1 MTHASLALHELPDA
15 PRLDEPTSTS
25 LFQRALV
32 VAAIAG
38 VVLLFGWLIDDSPG
52 KRQFFYSYL
61 WGYTWALSVAL
72 GALFWNLI
80 HHVTAAGWSVGIRRT
95 FENITRALP
104 VLAVLFIPIALGIG
118 TIYKWSHAD
127 DLKNGK
133 QIWLSPAFF
142 IGRFAIYFAIWI
154 GYSMLMRKW
163 SLQSDET
170 EDVEERKRLLRKM
183 EYHAPVGL
191 LLLALSSTFAIFD
204 LVMSLNYHWFST
216 IFGVIFWADCIRAS
230 LSSCVL
236 IILALRSAGY
246 LRSTVTREHFHDMG
260 KLMFGFTV
268 FWTYVAFAQY
278 FLYWYGNIPEETKWY
293 WDRRAGTWY
302 EASQLLAIGYFAVPF
317 VLLLPRGSKRNPKII
332 GFIAAWV
339 VFFEMFHLYW
349 QIMPEGLKATV
360 HDRPSAGVSIHW
372 MDIASITMFAAVIV
386 GSLLYGYRTA
396 ALFPQHD
403 VRLAESIHHAVD
415 EFGD

>member
-1 MTHASLALHELPDA
+1 MTHAPLAVEDLPDA
-15 PRLDEPTSTS
+15 PRLDPATANS
-25 LFQRALV
+25 LYHRMSAITG
-32 VAAIAG
+32 VAAA
-38 VVLLFGWLIDDSPG
+38 VLASGFLIDDTTG
-52 KRQFFYSYL
+52 KRQFFFSYL
-61 WGYTWALSVAL
+61 WGYAWALSVAL

-142 IGRFAIYFAIWI
+142 IGRFAFYFAIWI
-154 GYSMLMRKW
+154 GYSTLMRRW
-163 SLQSDET
+163 SVRSDET
-170 EDVEERKRLLRKM
+170 SKYEERKRLLRKM

-191 LLLALSSTFAIFD
+191 LLLALTSTFAIFD

-230 LSSCVL
+230 LSSSVL
-236 IILALRSAGY
+236 ITLALRSAGY
-246 LRSTVTREHFHDMG
+246 LRSTVTREHLHDMG

-302 EASQLLAIGYFAVPF
+302 EASQLLAVGYFAVPF

-339 VFFEMFHLYW
+339 VFFELFHLYW
-349 QIMPEGLKATV
+349 HIMPEGQKATV
-360 HDRPSAGVSIHW
+360 HDRPSSGVAVHW
-372 MDIASITMFAAVIV
+372 MDVASIAMFAGVIV
-386 GSLLYGYRTA
+386 CSLLYGYRKA
-396 ALFPQHD
+396 ALIPQRD